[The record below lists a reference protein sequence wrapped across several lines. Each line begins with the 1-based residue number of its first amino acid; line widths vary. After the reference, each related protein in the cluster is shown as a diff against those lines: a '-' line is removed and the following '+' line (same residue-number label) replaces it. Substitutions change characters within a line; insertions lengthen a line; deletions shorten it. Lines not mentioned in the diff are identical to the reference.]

1 MILQQR
7 SLLPPKTSRNIL
19 SLLLRQ
25 HNAVETLIQHMI
37 IMERARI
44 LRQRIQ
50 LPPQRTPSPSVDT
63 MAVRSTHHIRPSFMN
78 GGMDHVRGGVEKTV
92 LAAVDYFAG
101 MVDED

>member
-7 SLLPPKTSRNIL
+7 RFLPPKTSRNIL

-25 HNAVETLIQHMI
+25 HNPIETLIQHMI
-37 IMERARI
+37 IMESTRI

-50 LPPQRTPSPSVDT
+50 LPPQRTPSPSINA
-63 MAVRSTHHIRPSFMN
+63 MAVRSTHHIRPGLVN
-78 GGMDHVRGGVEKTV
+78 GGMNHVRGGVEQTV